1 MHEAEQGV
9 WVLISLLELA
19 DTILALFHLTPC
31 QFIILLLCPPQV
43 AGQLLPVLVRR
54 RSLCRQL
61 VQLASWQELA
71 GAFATRQPG
80 LITQLQ
86 QRLHRSLAQ
95 VGDRAIGLWGVRC

>member
-1 MHEAEQGV
+1 MVSFHVCHA
-9 WVLISLLELA
+9 S
-19 DTILALFHLTPC
+19 ALPTVR
-31 QFIILLLCPPQV
+31 PPQV

-95 VGDRAIGLWGVRC
+95 VGDRADGPWGVRC